1 MLQEL
6 DIDELERNRRR
17 RLLLRTRDVEAARS
31 ALIQAGHTA
40 EIIQDGTLELKDESS
55 IERPD
60 DIASL
65 LVKAGTPPTHLM
77 VEEEELEHYF
87 LRLVGMDGGPHHE

>member
-1 MLQEL
+1 
-6 DIDELERNRRR
+6 
-17 RLLLRTRDVEAARS
+17 LLRTRDIEVARS
-31 ALIQAGHTA
+31 ALNQAGHTA
-40 EIIQDGTLELKDESS
+40 ETIQDGTLELKDASS

-65 LVKAGTPPTHLM
+65 LVRAGTPPTHLM

-87 LRLVGMDGGPHHE
+87 LRLVGMEGRPHHE